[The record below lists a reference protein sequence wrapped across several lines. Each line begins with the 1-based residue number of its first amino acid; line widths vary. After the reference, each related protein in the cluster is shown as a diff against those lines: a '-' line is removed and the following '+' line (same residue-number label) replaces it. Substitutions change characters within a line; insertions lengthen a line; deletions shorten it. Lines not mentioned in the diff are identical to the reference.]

1 MGSVGKDDRVT
12 GSTTTLH
19 TMVLF
24 GFKTI
29 NSGEQALVRNHL
41 GVAKLVEGPARVTL
55 WRSTVEKLV
64 ANFAAE
70 GEYLEINYKHGP
82 RQCLAGPRL
91 VFNNPVEM
99 DSIHVRDSILV
110 SANEA
115 LVVYSASGVENDET
129 EGKLKPDKSN
139 ENRFERKVLYGPMRY
154 VPKPRE
160 WIHEFRWHGEDPSNK
175 TRKIQGALQFKLLR
189 IIADQMYYNIQ
200 EVRTKDDTMI
210 TVKVMIFFQLVNI
223 EKMLDNTADP
233 IADFINACCS
243 DIIQYLSSLSY
254 EEFVENTQKLNDIS
268 TYKTLT
274 SRAEMIGYNISKVVF
289 RGFHSSDALQNMHDK
304 AIHERTRLRLEA
316 DNEDHRQKTLDL
328 QLAKEEERGMK
339 QRELE
344 REKEEH
350 KRMMDREKHS
360 ECLRLKAE
368 QEEHQQKLLDIKLAR
383 AAERGEKEREV
394 ERLREE
400 HLRRIEREKFSDGHE
415 NQKLTVNLEMKKK
428 EMSLDLDKQRISM
441 EKERLDGMKGIG
453 VDLTAVLVAECRNA
467 DKSIKISSG
476 DQPAT
481 LHIHEGSD

>member
-1 MGSVGKDDRVT
+1 
-12 GSTTTLH
+12 
-19 TMVLF
+19 
-24 GFKTI
+24 
-29 NSGEQALVRNHL
+29 LVRNHL
-41 GVAKLVEGPARVTL
+41 GDAKLVEGPARVTL
-55 WRSTVEKLV
+55 WRSSVEKL
-64 ANFAAE
+64 ASYFAAE
-70 GEYLEINYKHGP
+70 GQYLEINYKHGP
-82 RQCLAGPRL
+82 RQCIAGPRL
-91 VFNNPVEM
+91 VFDNPVEV
-99 DSIHVRDSILV
+99 DSIYVRDSILV

-115 LVVYSASGVENDET
+115 LVVYSGVEDNEET
-129 EGKLKPDKSN
+129 EEKLGYVKTN
-139 ENRFERKVLYGPMRY
+139 ENKFERKVLYGPIRY
-154 VPKPRE
+154 VPKPGE
-160 WIHEFRWHGEDPSNK
+160 WIHEFQWHGEDPTNK
-175 TRKIQGALQFKLLR
+175 TRKVKGALVFKRLR
-189 IIADQMYYNIQ
+189 IIADQMYYNIP

-210 TVKVMIFFQLVNI
+210 TVKVMIFFQLINI
-223 EKMLDNTADP
+223 DKMLDNTADP

-243 DIIQYLSSLSY
+243 DVIQYLSSLSY

-316 DNEDHRQKTLDL
+316 DTEDHRQKTLDL

-350 KRMMDREKHS
+350 KRMMEREKHS
-360 ECLRLKAE
+360 ESLRLKAE
-368 QEEHQQKLLDIKLAR
+368 HEEHQQKLLDIKLAR

-400 HLRRIEREKFSDGHE
+400 HLRWMEREKFSDNHE